1 MHGRLEFTDN
11 PGGAVT
17 SFTQA
22 DINSGRLRYIHDG
35 SETTSDSFGFTTADA
50 TTTLAPATFGIT
62 VDPVDDPSAV
72 TANTG
77 ATVAEGGTVTLT
89 TSQLNAGD
97 VDSSADELTY
107 TVTAAPTAGHLEFS
121 DNAGVQINS
130 FTQADINAGRVRYVN
145 DSSEAATDTFSFALS
160 DGTTTL
166 AAATT
171 LHKTNDSCVQTA
183 GASCS
188 PASVRSGLG
197 GPVHYTGIA
206 NDNLTTCTNTRC
218 RVDVSVSGGNLSVAL
233 KRALSESP
241 TSTAYQTY
249 TMNFAQVVP
258 VPAAVWLFGSALGLM
273 GFARRKAA

>member
-1 MHGRLEFTDN
+1 MKKYLVSMAALMLLSS
-11 PGGAVT
+11 GAQAATYVLSSVT
-17 SFTQA
+17 YENSF
-22 DINSGRLRYIHDG
+22 SGTVPVNVCTGCGIA
-35 SETTSDSFGFTTADA
+35 TAATSGVAN
-50 TTTLAPATFGIT
+50 
-62 VDPVDDPSAV
+62 SAV
-72 TANTG
+72 TLTG
-77 ATVAEGGTVTLT
+77 VSWDWSGGG
-89 TSQLNAGD
+89 S
-97 VDSSADELTY
+97 TY
-107 TVTAAPTAGHLEFS
+107 SIAF
-121 DNAGVQINS
+121 
-130 FTQADINAGRVRYVN
+130 
-145 DSSEAATDTFSFALS
+145 

-166 AAATT
+166 AAGTT
-171 LHKTNDSCVQTA
+171 LNKTNDSCVQTA

-206 NDNLTTCTNTRC
+206 NDNLTTCTNNRC

-273 GFARRKAA
+273 GFFGRRRSRA